1 MSKDPILFAGGDTNL
16 YGYVFN
22 DPVNLIDPSGK
33 FGIPGAIAG
42 FVSGVLGGYA
52 TGGMNGAI
60 VGGVVGAAVGA
71 VNLFGASAAGS
82 FAGGVVSSLL
92 GQVTG
97 NAMEGNNLLSIDPTL
112 ALASGFGGATGT
124 MLGNALKIGSP
135 YIQGILG
142 GGGEALFGIPTQMMS
157 PGPMDFGKCGGK

>member
-1 MSKDPILFAGGDTNL
+1 MQDPI
-16 YGYVFN
+16 
-22 DPVNLIDPSGK
+22 NLIDPSGL
-33 FGIPGAIAG
+33 FGIPGAISG

-71 VNLFGASAAGS
+71 INPFGASAAGS

-97 NAMEGNNLLSIDPTL
+97 NAMDGNPLLSIDPVL
-112 ALASGFGGATGT
+112 ALASGFGSATGT
-124 MLGNALKIGSP
+124 MLSNGFKVTSP
-135 YIQGILG
+135 YLEGVFG
-142 GGGEALFGIPTQMMS
+142 AGGEILFGGPTQMMS
-157 PGPMDFGKCGGK
+157 PGPTNFGKCGR